1 MKAPEEVIVLK
12 SGEGE
17 GCGRG
22 RVEAEMR
29 FKTYLNPPRR
39 LETSLTTLSPLV
51 ISEGFF
57 MPRQKEVIHSEFTND
72 LKQSSR
78 QTAPAVSGEI
88 FPY

>member
-1 MKAPEEVIVLK
+1 MVLK

-22 RVEAEMR
+22 REEAEMR

-39 LETSLTTLSPLV
+39 LETSLTTLSPLA
-51 ISEGFF
+51 ISEGFLCHGK
-57 MPRQKEVIHSEFTND
+57 KEVIHSEFTND
-72 LKQSSR
+72 LKQSGR
-78 QTAPAVSGEI
+78 QTALAVSGEI